1 MVYIM
6 RRCNRCQIDIL
17 DDTITCP
24 LCRSVLDS
32 SMESSDETLYPKT
45 ILKSSQYYL
54 MNKIVLFLSI
64 LIISTSIIVNTFV
77 YKGEFWSI
85 VTIAAVVY
93 SWTIIRHAVVNG
105 IDLASKIIVQAI
117 SGSILLVIC
126 DIFIGSIGWSVN
138 YIIPQIAIL
147 SNIGIFVLLIVSR
160 MDWKRY
166 ILHQMAMGLLGFIPI
181 VLLLLKFVDRPLMTY
196 IATGISFVII
206 IFTVIFGDKSL
217 HSELLRRF
225 HI

>member
-1 MVYIM
+1 MK
-6 RRCNRCQIDIL
+6 RCNRCQMDIL
-17 DDTITCP
+17 DGTMTCP
-24 LCRSVLDS
+24 LCRTVLDS
-32 SMESSDETLYPKT
+32 DADDSKEGLYPKT
-45 ILKSSQYYL
+45 ILKSNQYYL
-54 MNKIVLFLSI
+54 INKIVLFISI
-64 LIISTSIIVNTFV
+64 IIISTSIIVNTFV
-77 YKGEFWSI
+77 YTGEFWSI
-85 VTIAAVVY
+85 VTIAAVIY
-93 SWTIIRHAVVNG
+93 SWTIVRHAVVNG

-117 SGSILLVIC
+117 SASILLVIC

-166 ILHQMAMGLLGFIPI
+166 ILHQMAMGFLGFIPI
-181 VLLLLKFVDRPLMTY
+181 ILLLLKFVDRPLMTY
-196 IATGISFVII
+196 ISTGISFIII